1 MLKAENSKLLV
12 EIALN
17 SDSKPSTRI
26 SACDLIYKISLLPAS
41 EIIRILQETIDDY
54 RCTDSYKVKA
64 LALMDKVDDS
74 RSNEND
80 ITPDDREAVE
90 QQLLSE
96 YLDVKTD
103 SNTGEV
109 QEPRQLPQV

>member
-1 MLKAENSKLLV
+1 MLV

-17 SDSKPSTRI
+17 PDTNPSTRV
-26 SACDLIYKISLLPAS
+26 SACDLIYKTSLLPAS

-54 RCTDSYKVKA
+54 RCKDGNKVKA

-74 RSNEND
+74 RSNEKD
-80 ITPDDREAVE
+80 IEPDDREAVE

-109 QEPRQLPQV
+109 QEPCQLPEV